1 MHCSCALLVR
11 RSYVVLRR
19 VASGSRRCARGRAGG
34 GSAVGEVFDGSRPLL
49 AQMSE
54 QNIAEFVAGAA
65 AQGVQDGLV
74 LAHSLAPA
82 LALAGEVGGVTDSA
96 NPTGKT
102 AVGSQQRRIA

>member
-1 MHCSCALLVR
+1 M
-11 RSYVVLRR
+11 
-19 VASGSRRCARGRAGG
+19 
-34 GSAVGEVFDGSRPLL
+34 FDGSRPLL

-82 LALAGEVGGVTDSA
+82 LTLAGEVGGVTDPA

-102 AVGSQQRRIA
+102 AVGRQQRRIA